1 MSVTSEQGSTMTA
14 MRVAERMTA
23 EEFLALPESVDARRL
38 ELVDGEIVVHEPR
51 PLHQMVSLELARA
64 IGDWSRGGAGRGREW
79 LPLDVKI
86 DEFNVFAPD
95 VLWYA
100 EGRGPG
106 RDDVPPSPIPDL
118 VVEVRSPSTW
128 RYDIGA
134 KKSGYERSG
143 LPELW
148 LVDTAAA
155 VVLVFRHSVPAAA
168 TFDVALEF
176 GRGDTLTSTAMPGFE
191 VALDSLFAPAH

>member
-1 MSVTSEQGSTMTA
+1 MTA
-14 MRVAERMTA
+14 MPVAERMTA
-23 EEFLALPESVDARRL
+23 EEFLALPESVDARRAQL
-38 ELVDGEIVVHEPR
+38 IDGLIVVSEPR
-51 PLHQMVSLELARA
+51 PLHQVVLLDLLRA

-86 DEFNVFAPD
+86 DEFNVYGPD
-95 VLWYA
+95 ILWYA

-106 RDDVPPSPIPDL
+106 RDGAPPSPIPDL

-155 VVLVFRHSVPAAA
+155 AVLAFRRSVPAAA
-168 TFDVALEF
+168 TFDVALEL
-176 GRGDTLTSTAMPGFE
+176 GRGEVLASPAMPGF
-191 VALDSLFAPAH
+191 ALELNSLFAPAV